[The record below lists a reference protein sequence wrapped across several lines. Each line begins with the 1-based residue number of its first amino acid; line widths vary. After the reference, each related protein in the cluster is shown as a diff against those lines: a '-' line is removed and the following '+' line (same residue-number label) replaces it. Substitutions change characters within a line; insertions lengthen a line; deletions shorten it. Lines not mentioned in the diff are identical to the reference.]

1 MTIRHGK
8 LRKLVAE
15 IFQRK
20 GEALGQACSVFNRFR
35 QIAKE
40 LAHFPITLQMALA
53 VSRAQLA
60 GNIKMGVLANAGEN
74 IENLASVGLRVLH
87 AIGGQDRQSI
97 MSGKINKLP
106 VHSFF
111 AAQKMT
117 LNLNVNIFAT
127 ERVDEKLCAGSE
139 TLGSAHASRAGDGAL
154 AIANFFF
161 AGSSWQ
167 VCTPQSKERD
177 QPFGEFRQFA
187 PLHGAHSFFAAEMRL
202 RQQLA

>member
-20 GEALGQACSVFNRFR
+20 GEALGQARTIFNRFR
-35 QIAKE
+35 QITKE
-40 LAHFPITLQMALA
+40 LAHFPIALQMTLA
-53 VSRAQLA
+53 VSREQFA

-74 IENLASVGLRVLH
+74 IENFAPVRLRVLH

-97 MSGKINKLP
+97 ISGKINKLP

-111 AAQKMT
+111 APQKMT

-154 AIANFFF
+154 AMANFFF

-167 VCTPQSKERD
+167 VCTPQSKEDD
-177 QPFGEFRQFA
+177 QPFSKLCELV
-187 PLHGAHSFFAAEMRL
+187 PLHSTLSFFAAEMRL
-202 RQQLA
+202 GEQLA